1 MVAKTSKKGWRNIK
15 LHEELSNLHDNQL
28 SAELSNKVDTLFTED
43 SHGGAKG
50 VSKSILKEVKL
61 QNKEGKV
68 STTSSEAALFSRALS
83 NAGVRK
89 NANKRPAKVPIAD
102 LWADAPTK
110 KLKTLLPGT
119 VIRRESFAPAVLPA
133 AATLSVNPSKAEF
146 ESMLIAEA
154 EKEVAASSK
163 KSVAQPVSVHAT
175 KPSSSAEVASE
186 PAPENKATD
195 RKSRAQKLKEQKHK
209 QMLREHELRREEK
222 RARRAE
228 QDKAARQARAEEQA
242 ARQAQRLSTKAKR
255 IVAEAAG
262 QYTLARGAGG
272 RMVAAK
278 EQVPVEIAASLRRV
292 VPLGD
297 PVMERRASLLK
308 RRMIEQVPEI
318 NAEYREK
325 LRFAKLDAAK
335 SRKLM
340 DKDARARCVL
350 LA

>member
-15 LHEELSNLHDNQL
+15 LHEELSNLHENQL

-50 VSKSILKEVKL
+50 ISKSILKEVKL
-61 QNKEGKV
+61 QNKDGKV

-154 EKEVAASSK
+154 EKEMAASSK
-163 KSVAQPVSVHAT
+163 KSVAQPVSVDAT

-209 QMLREHELRREEK
+209 QMLREHELRT
-222 RARRAE
+222 E